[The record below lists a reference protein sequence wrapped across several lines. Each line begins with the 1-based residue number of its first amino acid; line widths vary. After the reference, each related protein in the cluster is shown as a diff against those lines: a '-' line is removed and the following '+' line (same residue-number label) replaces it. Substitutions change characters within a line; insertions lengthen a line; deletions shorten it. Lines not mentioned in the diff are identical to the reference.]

1 MYRRNLLDVI
11 DTVHEAEKKRKIK
24 ASSKFKQRSGAA
36 YGSLAQKLD
45 KKNKKYKESLDQR
58 ERKEGFLQDDL
69 IMLWSIPKQNVNTTT
84 GKRTVMY
91 FLY

>member
-1 MYRRNLLDVI
+1 VYRRNLLDVI

-69 IMLWSIPKQNVNTTT
+69 IML
-84 GKRTVMY
+84 
-91 FLY
+91 

>member
-1 MYRRNLLDVI
+1 VYRRNLLDVI

-45 KKNKKYKESLDQR
+45 KKNKKYKT
-58 ERKEGFLQDDL
+58 F
-69 IMLWSIPKQNVNTTT
+69 
-84 GKRTVMY
+84 GK
-91 FLY
+91 